1 MKSPG
6 RARRSLATSLAAVA
20 AAISLHASAGTLGTE
35 SPDYNNTMGDPTL
48 VVASAGAHTVTG
60 TIGSSPG
67 DTQDQFAVQI
77 PANLQVTSISY
88 AGKTNDDNGNPMPL
102 SATGC
107 GFSSINQTLGSP
119 ASGCTI
125 NFNVAGNFLVSSYG
139 WTVTINTQV
148 PPNNAP
154 TAASFSPASGPFEGL
169 AHIFA
174 TSNFGYSDSDSD
186 PLAHVRIVTVPAAG
200 TLYVDANSNDSLDG
214 GEALANGA
222 LVSKANLDAGNLQY
236 FQNGSTNTSFTFDV
250 NDGTN
255 YSSGSY
261 TATLNVAARPTVT
274 LAVSPSSRTESVTTA
289 NTVTATLSNA
299 YGAPVTV
306 NLAFSGSATLTSDYT
321 RSGTSIVIGAG
332 STSGTVT
339 ISNVDDTVF
348 EGNET
353 VTVDISSVTNGLESG
368 TQQVTYTITEDDAAP
383 TATLELATSDL
394 GPFNGVTAADIT
406 DESGGQL
413 FVVAKLSASSTVST
427 TIPLSFSGTASG
439 GGTDYSLTGST
450 IVIPA
455 GQATGSVRIT
465 SQFDGI
471 EEGNETVVVDMGT
484 PTNATESGTQQVTA
498 TIIDEDAV
506 APTVTSVTVPVNGN
520 YSSGGNLNF
529 TVNTSEAVTVNTSG
543 GTPQIALT
551 IGSTT
556 RQASYVTGSGTS
568 TLVFRY
574 TVASGDEDND
584 GIAIASAIN
593 LNGGTLRD
601 AVGLDLNTTLNSVGS
616 LAGVLVDAVPPTVV
630 SVAGPANGSYKA
642 GDNLDIV
649 VTMSENTSVITGFGP
664 LRVQLTIGAT
674 VREAN
679 YLNGSGTSTLRFRY
693 TVQAGETDADGITIS
708 GTELTGGALVRDA
721 VGNFA
726 VRTLNN
732 VADTSAVLVDT
743 TAPAIGSV
751 NVPANGTY
759 IAGQNLFFVVNT
771 TENIKVNT
779 TGGTPQLAVTI
790 GATVRQAVYDSGSG
804 SSALLFRYTVQTGDL
819 DSDGITLGA
828 LASNGGT
835 LRDAAGNSLVT
846 TLNGVGS
853 TNAILVDAVVPTISS
868 VSVPAANTYI
878 IGETLDFTVN
888 ASEAVTVNTT
898 GGTPLLPVTIGSTVR
913 QATYLS
919 GSGTSALLFRYT
931 VQSGDL
937 DSDGITLAAV
947 STNGGTVR
955 DAAGNNLTTSLN
967 SVGSTTAV
975 LVDGVVPGISSI
987 ALTDTPASNAGSI
1000 SYLVS
1005 FSESVNNVSTDDF
1018 TVTTVSGNASGNIAS
1033 LSASSGSSVTVTVD
1047 TLYGVGTLRL
1057 DLNGGT
1063 NIADTAGNGG
1073 VAAFA
1078 TGTTHSVNRLPSIS
1092 AAQYDA
1098 ATGTLIVTGS
1108 NFSALS
1114 GAANDIDVTKF
1125 SFVGEASSGFSPVG
1139 GFNYASPYALAS
1151 TANVEITSDTQF
1163 TIQVNSVEQANVSGL
1178 MTANG
1183 NNAANST
1190 AYNLVVADN
1199 WLAAAPA
1206 ALDIAD
1212 GSNIVTVTNALTLSA
1227 SGTDTTRLN
1236 GTDGS
1241 ASTTA
1246 SGGAPSLAYT
1256 WSNGA
1261 TTSNISDLVAGTYTV
1276 GVQDAVGT
1284 IRAASV
1290 TIADPVNTV
1299 GQVSLSG
1306 NAVTGQT
1313 LTALVTDSDG
1323 ISGTITYQW
1332 QSGATTVGSNSTY
1345 VLQPSDEGNSL
1356 TVSVSYTDDIGY
1368 TENRTSAASA
1378 IVVSVEQNA
1387 LNIISSTANN
1397 SGSTPP
1403 DANDYADAGVTDVT
1417 ATILALVNK
1426 AVSRQGNST
1435 SVDEATE
1442 IQALVDVILEGQD
1455 SDGDGLPN
1463 IFEGDGTRDTDGDSI
1478 ADRDDTDADNDGIA
1492 DAVELAVLF
1501 TDSDNDGILDAF
1513 DADVGNDDADG
1524 TDPGKTDA
1532 NFDGV
1537 NDDVDTVG
1545 KLIALFRANADGDQ
1559 YPDTVDADADGDSI
1573 TDVGMTDA
1581 NSDGIVDGQEDFAAV
1596 LANLMLIDPDRDA
1609 VINSFDLDSDNDSLS
1624 DVSESGLVDRN
1635 RDGFIDEGD
1644 SVITDASLLPDTDA
1658 DTIPN
1663 FLEAMSDGISNDIL
1677 TGPHSGRAAQ
1687 LDANN
1692 DGVLDDATDS
1702 DGDGAADSIDP
1713 LDGFGIN
1720 DDLDDDGVAD
1730 IRDPRISTSPDVR
1743 ESGTSL
1749 GSLSGGLLM
1758 LLGMLGLRRARGAC
1772 ALVAAALAAS
1782 PCLAETSA
1790 EAFEVQ
1796 LAAGIAALQPDVAS
1810 PLVVSDNHDTMWH
1823 ISTGRW
1829 ISENWQYQLRYADL
1843 GKAEISKTA
1852 VIDYTVWSV
1861 LGKYT
1866 LPVLAES
1873 SFRVNAMF
1881 GIALVEGESSS
1892 LNLEDADSTE
1902 PALGIG
1908 LDYVFNP
1915 AWRAN
1920 LESIA
1925 YGEDFIST
1933 TVGIARRF

>member
-35 SPDYNNTMGDPTL
+35 SPDYNNTIGDPTL

-67 DTQDQFAVQI
+67 DTQDQFSVQI
-77 PANLQVTSISY
+77 PASLQVTSISY
-88 AGKTNDDNGNPMPL
+88 SGKTSDDNGNPMPL
-102 SATGC
+102 SANGC
-107 GFSSINQTLGSP
+107 GFSSINQTLTTP
-119 ASGCTI
+119 ASSCTI
-125 NFNVAGNFLVSSYG
+125 DFNISGNFLVSSYG
-139 WTVTINTQV
+139 WTVTVNTQALT
-148 PPNNAP
+148 NAAP
-154 TAASFSPASGPFEGL
+154 TASSFSASQGPYEDL
-169 AHIFA
+169 TYTFA
-174 TSNFGYSDSDSD
+174 TSNFSYSDGDGD
-186 PLAHVRIVTVPAAG
+186 PLSHVRITSLPGAG
-200 TLYVDANSNDSLDG
+200 TLYVDADNDNTLDA
-214 GEALANGA
+214 GEALATNGT
-222 LVSKANLDAGNLQY
+222 VSKANLDAGNLQY
-236 FQNGSTNTSFTFDV
+236 IQNGSTNTSFSFDV
-250 NDGTN
+250 NDGTD
-255 YSSGSY
+255 YSSSTY
-261 TATLNVAARPTVT
+261 TATLNVTARPTVT
-274 LAVSPSSRTESVTTA
+274 LSISPTSRTESVTTA
-289 NTVTATLSNA
+289 NAVTATLSNA

-306 NLAFSGSATLTSDYT
+306 NLAFGGTATLTSDYT
-321 RSGTSIVIGAG
+321 RSANSISISAGNTTNSIVL
-332 STSGTVT
+332 T
-339 ISNVDDTVF
+339 NVPDALF

-353 VTVDISSVTNGLESG
+353 VVVDISSVTNGTESG
-368 TQQVTYTITEDDAAP
+368 TQQATYTITDDDTQP
-383 TATLELATSDL
+383 TATLELATSAG
-394 GPFNGVTAADIT
+394 GPFTGITAANIT

-413 FVVAKLSASSTVST
+413 YVVAKLSAASGLST
-427 TIPLSFSGTASG
+427 TVPITFSGTATG
-439 GGTDYSLTGST
+439 GGIDYSTSASS
-450 IVIPA
+450 ISIPA
-455 GQATGSVRIT
+455 GQTTATATLT
-465 SQFDGI
+465 SAFDGV
-471 EEGNETVVVDMGT
+471 EEGNETIVVDMGT

-498 TIIDEDAV
+498 TIVDEDAV
-506 APTVTSVTVPVNGN
+506 APTVTSVSVPANGT
-520 YSSGGNLNF
+520 YVAGQNLDF
-529 TVNTSEAVTVNTSG
+529 TVNLSENVTVNTGG
-543 GTPQIALT
+543 GTPLLSLT
-551 IGSTT
+551 VGSTT
-556 RQASYVTGSGTS
+556 RQAAYLSGSGTS
-568 TLVFRY
+568 ALLFRY
-574 TVASGDEDND
+574 TVQAGDADSN
-584 GIAIASAIN
+584 GIALAGTLSA
-593 LNGGTLRD
+593 NGGTLRD
-601 AVGLDLNTTLNSVGS
+601 NIGIDLNTTLNSVGS
-616 LAGVLVDAVPPTVV
+616 LTSVLVDAVAPTVSSV
-630 SVAGPANGSYKA
+630 SVPANGSYKA
-642 GDNLDIV
+642 GDNLDFTV
-649 VTMSENTSVITGFGP
+649 NTSENVT
-664 LRVQLTIGAT
+664 
-674 VREAN
+674 
-679 YLNGSGTSTLRFRY
+679 
-693 TVQAGETDADGITIS
+693 
-708 GTELTGGALVRDA
+708 
-721 VGNFA
+721 
-726 VRTLNN
+726 
-732 VADTSAVLVDT
+732 
-743 TAPAIGSV
+743 
-751 NVPANGTY
+751 
-759 IAGQNLFFVVNT
+759 
-771 TENIKVNT
+771 VNT
-779 TGGTPQLAVTI
+779 TGGTPQLSLTV
-790 GATVRQAVYDSGSG
+790 GATTRQATYVSGSG
-804 SSALLFRYTVQTGDL
+804 SSALLFRYTVQTGELDSDGIAIGTLSTNGGTLRDAVSNNLNTALNSVGATGGVRVDAVAPTIGSVDVPANATYVAGQNLFFVVNATENVTVATTGGTPQLGLTIGATTRQAAYNSGSGTSALLFSYTVQSGDL
-819 DSDGITLGA
+819 DSDGITIGTLSA
-828 LASNGGT
+828 NGGSMS
-835 LRDAAGNSLVT
+835 DEAGNALVT
-846 TLNGVGS
+846 ALNGVGS
-853 TNAILVDAVVPTISS
+853 TTAILVDAVAPTISS
-868 VSVPAANTYI
+868 VATPAANTYI

-888 ASEAVTVNTT
+888 TSEAVTLNTT
-898 GGTPLLPVTIGSTVR
+898 GGTPSLPVTIGSTVR
-913 QATYLS
+913 QASYLS

-937 DSDGITLAAV
+937 DSDGISLAAV
-947 STNGGTVR
+947 ATNGGTLR
-955 DAAGNNLTTSLN
+955 DAAGNNMATALN
-967 SVGSTTAV
+967 SVGNTASV
-975 LVDGVVPGISSI
+975 LVDGIIPGVTGI
-987 ALTDTPASNAGSI
+987 ALSGTPAGNAASI
-1000 SYLVS
+1000 SFVAS
-1005 FSESVNNVSTDDF
+1005 FDETVNNLSVDDF
-1018 TVTTVSGNASGNIAS
+1018 TLTTVSGNASGAIAS
-1033 LSASSGSSVTVTVD
+1033 VSATSGSSITVTVD

-1057 DLNGGT
+1057 DLNSGT
-1063 NIADTAGNGG
+1063 NVADAAGNSG
-1073 VAAFA
+1073 VAAFT
-1078 TGTTHSVNRLPSIS
+1078 TGAIHSVNRLPSIS

-1098 ATGTLIVTGS
+1098 ATGTLVVSGS

-1125 SFVGEASSGFSPVG
+1125 SFVGEANSGISPIG

-1151 TANVEITSDTQF
+1151 TANVEITSDSQF

-1183 NNAANST
+1183 NSAANST
-1190 AYNLVVADN
+1190 VYNLVVADN

-1212 GSNIVTVTNALTLSA
+1212 SSNTVTVANALTLSA

-1246 SGGAPSLAYT
+1246 SGGAPTLSYA

-1261 TTSNISDLVAGTYTV
+1261 TTSSISGVVAGTYTV

-1284 IRAASV
+1284 VRAASV

-1313 LTALVTDSDG
+1313 LTALVSDSDG

-1368 TENRTSAASA
+1368 TENHTSAASA

-1387 LNIISSTANN
+1387 LNIISSTANS

-1403 DANDYADAGVTDVT
+1403 DADDYADAGVTDVT
-1417 ATILALVNK
+1417 STILALVNK
-1426 AVSRQGNST
+1426 AVSRQGNAT

-1463 IFEGDGTRDTDGDSI
+1463 IFEGDDTRDTDGDAI

-1545 KLIALFRANADGDQ
+1545 KLIALFSANADGDA
-1559 YPDTVDADADGDSI
+1559 YPDTVDADVDGDGI
-1573 TDVGMTDA
+1573 TDIGMTDA
-1581 NSDGIVDGQEDFAAV
+1581 NSDGIVDGQEDYAAV

-1624 DVSESGLVDRN
+1624 DVSESGLIDRN

-1644 SVITDASLLPDTDA
+1644 TVITDAALLPDTDA
-1658 DTIPN
+1658 DTVPN

-1677 TGPHSGRAAQ
+1677 TGPHSGRAGQ
-1687 LDANN
+1687 LDTNN

-1702 DGDGAADSIDP
+1702 DGDGVADSVDP

-1720 DDLDDDGVAD
+1720 DDLDGDGIPDAQ
-1730 IRDPRISTSPDVR
+1730 DPRISTSPDVK

-1772 ALVAAALAAS
+1772 ALAAAVLVAS
-1782 PCLAETSA
+1782 PCLAETSD

-1796 LAAGIAALQPDVAS
+1796 LAAGIATLQPGVSS
-1810 PLVVSDNHDTMWH
+1810 PLVVSDNHDAMWH
-1823 ISTGRW
+1823 ISTGRS

-1843 GKAEISKTA
+1843 GEAEVSKTA
-1852 VIDYTVWSV
+1852 AIDYTVWSV
-1861 LGKYT
+1861 LGQYT
-1866 LPVLAES
+1866 LPVLDES
-1873 SFRVNAMF
+1873 SFRVNAVF
-1881 GIALVEGESSS
+1881 GVALVEGESST
-1892 LNLEDADSTE
+1892 LNLEDAHSTE
-1902 PALGIG
+1902 PALGVG

-1915 AWRAN
+1915 TWRAK